1 MLLRLLSRLLLLE
14 RSPLL
19 ARSVLTKAPSAPLCE
34 AIPSAALIIALLT
47 RLAVSLLVLA
57 NSGLAN
63 GELKGCVWAA
73 LVKGLF
79 EFALKFD
86 AADCKERN
94 ALDTAFELSEESEE
108 SVESGEEDE
117 PDEDEPE
124 EALDELD
131 ALVLELF
138 ALDTTVSLAI
148 AVLGAMHIGS
158 HIATE
163 ITQIRIVLAILWAR
177 ALIKAKASRV
187 IVLMLLIT
195 SLNLNILIILK
206 CAPTHNQPIR
216 SKHHTR

>member
-1 MLLRLLSRLLLLE
+1 M
-14 RSPLL
+14 
-19 ARSVLTKAPSAPLCE
+19 TKAPSAPLCE

-63 GELKGCVWAA
+63 GEITGCVWAA

-94 ALDTAFELSEESEE
+94 ALDTAFELSEESDELDESGELEDEVEEVDE
-108 SVESGEEDE
+108 SVESDEREELDE
-117 PDEDEPE
+117 E
-124 EALDELD
+124 DELD
-131 ALVLELF
+131 ALVLESF
-138 ALDTTVSLAI
+138 ALDTTDSLAI

-216 SKHHTR
+216 AKQRVLIKIH

>member
-1 MLLRLLSRLLLLE
+1 M
-14 RSPLL
+14 
-19 ARSVLTKAPSAPLCE
+19 
-34 AIPSAALIIALLT
+34 
-47 RLAVSLLVLA
+47 
-57 NSGLAN
+57 AN

-108 SVESGEEDE
+108 LDELEESEELEDEVEEVDESVESDEREELDE
-117 PDEDEPE
+117 E
-124 EALDELD
+124 DELD
-131 ALVLELF
+131 ALVLESF

-148 AVLGAMHIGS
+148 AALGAMHIGS

-216 SKHHTR
+216 AKQRVLIKIHQSFA